1 MSDDVPLGLFAVI
14 AFFAALIIGIVIGW
28 NAAMEDAHRS
38 AVEAGVG
45 EFQVV
50 DESNGDSAFRWRRE
64 LVKP

>member
-14 AFFAALIIGIVIGW
+14 AFFAALIIGTVIGW